1 MSDKI
6 QTGLAYIGL
15 FLLAD
20 NLGILEAIRRLI
32 LGAGA

>member
-1 MSDKI
+1 MSEKI

-20 NLGILEAIRRLI
+20 NLGILEALRRI
-32 LGAGA
+32 ITGGAS